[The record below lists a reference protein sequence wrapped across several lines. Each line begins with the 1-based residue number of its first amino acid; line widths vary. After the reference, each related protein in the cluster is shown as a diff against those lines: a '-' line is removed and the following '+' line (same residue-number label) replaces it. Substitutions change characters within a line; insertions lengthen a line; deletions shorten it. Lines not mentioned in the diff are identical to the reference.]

1 MKQKIEL
8 TPYEIRA
15 KKCKR
20 DDSQLLTTLAIVL
33 FLLWASL
40 FTLFINKDF
49 PFLNNQI
56 QIILKF
62 VLFVMV
68 ATLFILVFRDA
79 KKTLITKRRFFE
91 SSISEE
97 NLKRD
102 KRIILIAYS
111 ETLVEPLI
119 ENRLMHLR
127 VIQDGLSK
135 FIDNDAYKIVFVPK
149 LTMFQSYFVDESIGI
164 YDMIEIN
171 DCYNT
176 EKRKKN

>member
-1 MKQKIEL
+1 MKQKSEL

-15 KKCKR
+15 RKCKR

-40 FTLFINKDF
+40 FTVFINKDF

-68 ATLFILVFRDA
+68 ATLFIMVFRDA
-79 KKTLITKRRFFE
+79 KKTIITKRRAFE
-91 SSISEE
+91 SVISID

-102 KRIILIAYS
+102 KKIVLIAHS
-111 ETLVEPLI
+111 ESLLKDRLHKLRMI
-119 ENRLMHLR
+119 E
-127 VIQDGLSK
+127 IGLTQMFHK
-135 FIDNDAYKIVFVPK
+135 DEYKIVFSPK

-164 YDMIEIN
+164 YDMIEVN

>member
-1 MKQKIEL
+1 MKQKNEL

-15 KKCKR
+15 RKCKR

-40 FTLFINKDF
+40 FTVFINKDF

-68 ATLFILVFRDA
+68 ATLFIMVYRDA
-79 KKTLITKRRFFE
+79 KKTLIAKRRFFE
-91 SSISEE
+91 SFISEE

-111 ETLVEPLI
+111 ETLVEPRI
-119 ENRLMHLR
+119 MHLR

-135 FIDNDAYKIVFVPK
+135 FIDDEAYKIVFVPK